1 MNFKPQTKFFEVILV
16 IVIAFCTIVLCLI
29 PTDQSFQNSVSGS
42 IEARCLVIATDN
54 SMVFQKGLFKM
65 GEQTVQI
72 RILDGPDQGRETTAL
87 NLLQGALELEWF
99 FQPGEKAIVGYAR
112 DNGEIIAAR
121 MLEPLRENSMLTIFM
136 VFFAALLG
144 LAGWVGVKAVV
155 SFAFT
160 IILIWKVL
168 IPYSLTAQSDPVWLA
183 ILIVAALCFVVIFL
197 VAGFTKKGW
206 CAFLGALSGAIFT
219 WLLPLLFGKWMKIN
233 GSTSEYSTALR
244 FSGYES
250 LDLMELFYAAII
262 LSASGAIMDI
272 AMDIAA
278 AMAEIKKKKPEI
290 GRWELIHSGLNIGR
304 LVIGT
309 MSNTLLM
316 AYSGGALTLL
326 MFLMAKGI
334 SAWRILNMNYLA
346 SEALKTISGSIG
358 LILTVPLTAVISGFI
373 LCHPWQGNH
382 KLPLI
387 KP

>member
-29 PTDQSFQNSVSGS
+29 PTDQSFHNSVSGS

-87 NLLQGALELEWF
+87 NLLQGALEMEWF

-121 MLEPLRENSMLTIFM
+121 MLEPLRENSMFTIFM

-168 IPYSLTAQSDPVWLA
+168 IPYSLAAQSDPVWLA

-233 GSTSEYSTALR
+233 GSTSEYSTAYA
-244 FSGYES
+244 FPVMS
-250 LDLMELFYAAII
+250 LWI
-262 LSASGAIMDI
+262 
-272 AMDIAA
+272 
-278 AMAEIKKKKPEI
+278 
-290 GRWELIHSGLNIGR
+290 
-304 LVIGT
+304 
-309 MSNTLLM
+309 
-316 AYSGGALTLL
+316 
-326 MFLMAKGI
+326 
-334 SAWRILNMNYLA
+334 
-346 SEALKTISGSIG
+346 
-358 LILTVPLTAVISGFI
+358 
-373 LCHPWQGNH
+373 
-382 KLPLI
+382 
-387 KP
+387 